1 MLQCFILNWDW
12 QGKNSKIRVG
22 NFVSSEAMTITSI
35 ENIQSSLGYL
45 RSKLYL
51 FLEGTKN
58 LFEGRI

>member
-35 ENIQSSLGYL
+35 EKEYSI
-45 RSKLYL
+45 
-51 FLEGTKN
+51 
-58 LFEGRI
+58 